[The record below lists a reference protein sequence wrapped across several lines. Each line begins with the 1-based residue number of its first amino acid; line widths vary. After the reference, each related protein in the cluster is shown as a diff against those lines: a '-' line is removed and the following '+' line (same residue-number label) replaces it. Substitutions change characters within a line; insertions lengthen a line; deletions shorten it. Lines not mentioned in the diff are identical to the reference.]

1 MRCNLCY
8 GHGFSHCPMTFSQRP
23 RCVLKMTLA
32 WFTSELSRHFSS
44 FPTSLT
50 IESPHLSRLLPWLPL
65 PLSLIHSTCWYISLA
80 RTHCSHLPQFW
91 LCSIRI
97 FLIHTNNLRSLLK
110 KILWYFSCLLYC
122 LYSRFIINLL
132 IILSVKFEFAF
143 FILKCN
149 MSYHFT

>member
-1 MRCNLCY
+1 MQFVLWSWLFTLPHDILTTPSLR
-8 GHGFSHCPMTFSQRP
+8 SQNDISLIR
-23 RCVLKMTLA
+23 
-32 WFTSELSRHFSS
+32 SELSRHFSS